1 MPYFFCTLQWG
12 EYIGRVALEEAM
24 PLLMPRP
31 SFSVSWHP
39 PPTPGSRKK
48 VAGKRKGRQPRISR
62 KWLKREWERISLLLE
77 LLERFCNVLRALQGI
92 CFPFLGHL
100 LNNKS
105 ESEKRS
111 RRNTVLC
118 NAWNCRSWVEIEI
131 YPRHF
136 PRQPTHQKMTRGI
149 STR

>member
-1 MPYFFCTLQWG
+1 
-12 EYIGRVALEEAM
+12 M

-31 SFSVSWHP
+31 SSSVSWHP

-48 VAGKRKGRQPRISR
+48 RSSWKK
-62 KWLKREWERISLLLE
+62 KRETTAYFPKMAKKKNEEESLLLE
-77 LLERFCNVLRALQGI
+77 LLERFCNVLRALQRI

-100 LNNKS
+100 LNKKS

-118 NAWNCRSWVEIEI
+118 NACNCRS
-131 YPRHF
+131 
-136 PRQPTHQKMTRGI
+136 
-149 STR
+149 